1 MSSVLLLSGGLDST
15 AVAAML
21 SPDQCLCIDYGQP
34 AAEAEKRAAAQICLE
49 LGLRFQHLSLRVR
62 ETSEAVMPSSG
73 DDTFEPPPA
82 NWPFRNQLLITAA
95 AAWAAPRGYQTILVG
110 TVASDSTQHADGTR
124 EFVSRVSD
132 LLAMQE
138 GGLRAEAPGIDL
150 STEQLISQSSVSD
163 QVLAWTH
170 SCHWANT
177 ACAQCPGCAKHSEVL
192 RRLGRLQ

>member
-15 AVAAML
+15 ALAAIL
-21 SPDQCLCIDYGQP
+21 SPDHCLCIDYSQP
-34 AAEAEKRAAAQICLE
+34 AAEAEKRAAAQICFE
-49 LGLRFQHLSLRVR
+49 LGLRFQRLSLRVR
-62 ETSEAVMPSSG
+62 ETSEAVMSDSG
-73 DDTFEPPPA
+73 DDAFEAPPA

-95 AAWAAPRGYQTILVG
+95 AAWTAPRGYQTILIG
-110 TVASDSTQHADGTR
+110 TVASDSTQQADGTR
-124 EFVSRVSD
+124 EFVGRVSE

-138 GGLRAEAPGIDL
+138 GGLRVEAPGINL
-150 STEQLISQSSVSD
+150 TTEQLISQSSASD